1 MQELYELKKKLLKEL
16 CDYAENNKFSK
27 EDAEI
32 MKYLSSTIDHICNI
46 VSEMDEDDYSGNY
59 YGNDGGM
66 SYERDGRDG
75 SYNRG
80 ASYARGRN
88 ARRDSMGRYSRGS
101 EPEHM
106 VMELREAMGM
116 ASDPTVRDDI
126 KRLIDKVERM

>member
-1 MQELYELKKKLLKEL
+1 MHELYELKEKLLKEL
-16 CDYAENNKFSK
+16 GDYAENNKFSK
-27 EDAEI
+27 DDVEN
-32 MKYLSSTIDHICNI
+32 MKYISSTIDHICNI
-46 VSEMDEDDYSGNY
+46 VMGMEEDDYSGRY
-59 YGNDGGM
+59 DDGGM
-66 SYERDGRDG
+66 SYERDGRGG

-101 EPEHM
+101 EHEHM

>member
-1 MQELYELKKKLLKEL
+1 MHELYELKKKLLKEL

-46 VSEMDEDDYSGNY
+46 VSGMDGDDYSGNY
-59 YGNDGGM
+59 YGNDGGV

-75 SYNRG
+75 SY
-80 ASYARGRN
+80 ARGRN
-88 ARRDSMGRYSRGS
+88 TRRDSMGRYSRGS
-101 EPEHM
+101 EHEHM

-126 KRLIDKVERM
+126 KRLIEKVERM